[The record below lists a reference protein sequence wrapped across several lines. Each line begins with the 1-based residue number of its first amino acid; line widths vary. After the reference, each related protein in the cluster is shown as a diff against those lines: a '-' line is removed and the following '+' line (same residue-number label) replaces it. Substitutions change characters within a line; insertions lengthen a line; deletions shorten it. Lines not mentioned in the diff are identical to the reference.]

1 MGIRVSVGKQG
12 VVFDRP
18 SCRKR
23 VGYLFPWFMVCKGL
37 FSEYEE

>member
-23 VGYLFPWFMVCKGL
+23 VG
-37 FSEYEE
+37 